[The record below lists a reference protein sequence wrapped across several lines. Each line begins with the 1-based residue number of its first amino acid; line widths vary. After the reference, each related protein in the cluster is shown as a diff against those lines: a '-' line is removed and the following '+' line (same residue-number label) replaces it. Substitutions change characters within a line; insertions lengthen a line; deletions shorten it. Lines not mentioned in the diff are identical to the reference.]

1 MTETVATSTTE
12 NNERLLAKIEDL
24 GGGYC
29 WDAENFAVTLMN
41 VTVEDA
47 DAAILCELVGVQQIA
62 LDASLLSFLALE
74 RIAQIPGL
82 QSLILNVSKVSAS
95 ELDVLKRFVP
105 EVLAVD
111 E

>member
-1 MTETVATSTTE
+1 MTETIATAFTE
-12 NNERLLAKIEDL
+12 NNERLLAKIEGL

-29 WDAENFAVTLMN
+29 WDAENFAVTLMD
-41 VTVEDA
+41 VAVEDS

-62 LDASLLSFLALE
+62 LNASLLSFLALE

-82 QSLILNVSKVSAS
+82 QSLVLNVSTVSES
-95 ELDVLKRFVP
+95 ELDTLKRFVP
-105 EVLAVD
+105 EVLTVD